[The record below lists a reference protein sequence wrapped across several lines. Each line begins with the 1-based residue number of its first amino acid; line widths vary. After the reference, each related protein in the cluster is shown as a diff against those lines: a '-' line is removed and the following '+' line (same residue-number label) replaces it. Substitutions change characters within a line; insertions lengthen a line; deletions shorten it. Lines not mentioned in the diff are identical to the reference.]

1 MLRGF
6 LGATCTYA
14 PGQKTLDTLL
24 FLLNPANKCYSNALF
39 RFKTG
44 RYNLRV
50 LAKREGAIL
59 VLIDMQPNFLRPIE
73 GAEKVLARCSFMLEI
88 AALLEV
94 PVIATEQYPSR
105 MGGTDERLLSL
116 LGQMGVMPLP
126 KMSFSCAGCQDFV
139 RTLGD
144 TDLGEVVLIGIET
157 HICVS
162 QTAHYLLEDRVPV
175 IIGADAVGARKSDMH
190 EIGLERME
198 AAGAVLAHT
207 ESIAYEWLKSAE
219 HPKFREALQIVKKY
233 A

>member
-1 MLRGF
+1 MRTATGSGESF
-6 LGATCTYA
+6 LVTATSAAGPVSSTY
-14 PGQKTLDTLL
+14 T
-24 FLLNPANKCYSNALF
+24 SNA
-39 RFKTG
+39 KTPIGCSG
-44 RYNLRV
+44 RSSARV
-50 LAKREGAIL
+50 RSDTI
-59 VLIDMQPNFLRPIE
+59 RP
-73 GAEKVLARCSFMLEI
+73 L
-88 AALLEV
+88 
-94 PVIATEQYPSR
+94 
-105 MGGTDERLLSL
+105 
-116 LGQMGVMPLP
+116 GVMPLP

-144 TDLGEVVLIGIET
+144 TDLGQVVLVGIET

-190 EIGLERME
+190 EIGLARMG